1 MEDMFAIAS
10 SDENNRNSDDTNSN
24 DVKEITLPVQCQ
36 VVTMPE
42 TVGPSNKVFHA
53 TFLFIQR
60 MLN

>member
-1 MEDMFAIAS
+1 MEEFFAMAS
-10 SDENNRNSDDTNSN
+10 NNENNRNSDDSNSN
-24 DVKEITLPVQCQ
+24 DVKEITLPIQCQ

-53 TFLFIQR
+53 TFLFMQQ

>member
-1 MEDMFAIAS
+1 MEEIFAIGS
-10 SDENNRNSDDTNSN
+10 SSENNRNSDDTNSN
-24 DVKEITLPVQCQ
+24 DVKEITLPFQCR

-53 TFLFIQR
+53 TFLFMQK